1 MLTTTHILAVVLIGL
16 FLNLNRDEWFVAMTF
31 GVAIDLDHVLAA
43 PRYISDNGLAAILR
57 PSWDDGSGLPWRSLM
72 HYPVAAFVVAPLSI
86 GWRYFVPLL
95 FWSTHLGIDYIQS
108 ATMAYSTPVELAFM
122 TACIAGI
129 VFLVYRHWS
138 DLRPD
143 TDFNQ
148 FVSHLSDS
156 LRASLKGFSVSIRQ
170 FLGST

>member
-16 FLNLNRDEWFVAMTF
+16 LLNLNRDEWFIALMF
-31 GVAIDLDHVLAA
+31 GVAIDLDHVFAA

-72 HYPVAAFVVAPLSI
+72 HSPVFAFVVIPLSV
-86 GWRYFVPLL
+86 GWRFFLPLL
-95 FWSTHLGIDYIQS
+95 LWGTHLGMDYIES
-108 ATMAYSTPVELAFM
+108 ATIPHSTPIDIGFM
-122 TACIAGI
+122 TACSAGI

-143 TDFNQ
+143 SDFNQ
-148 FVSHLSDS
+148 FVSYLSGS
-156 LRASLKGFSVSIRQ
+156 LRASLKGWGVSIRQ
-170 FLGST
+170 FFGSI

>member
-1 MLTTTHILAVVLIGL
+1 MLTTTHLLAVVLIGL
-16 FLNLNRDEWFVAMTF
+16 FLNMNKDEWFVALTF

-72 HYPVAAFVVAPLSI
+72 HYPVAAFVVMPLSI

-108 ATMAYSTPVELAFM
+108 ATVTYSSPVEIGFM

-129 VFLVYRHWS
+129 VFLVYRRWS
-138 DLRPD
+138 DIRPD
-143 TDFNQ
+143 ADFNQ
-148 FVSHLSDS
+148 FVSHLSGS
-156 LRASLKGFSVSIRQ
+156 LRASLKGCGVSIRQ
-170 FLGST
+170 FFGSI

>member
-1 MLTTTHILAVVLIGL
+1 MLTTTHILAVVMIGL
-16 FLNLNRDEWFVAMTF
+16 FLNLNKDEWFIALTF

-43 PRYISDNGLAAILR
+43 PRYISDNGVAAILR

-95 FWSTHLGIDYIQS
+95 FWSTHLGIDYVQS
-108 ATMAYSTPVELAFM
+108 ATIAYSAPVEIAFM
-122 TACIAGI
+122 TACSAGI
-129 VFLVYRHWS
+129 VFLVYRHWV

-143 TDFNQ
+143 ADFNQ
-148 FVSHLSDS
+148 FVSYLNHS
-156 LRASLKGFSVSIRQ
+156 LRASLKGFRVSIRQ
-170 FLGST
+170 LLGST

>member
-16 FLNLNRDEWFVAMTF
+16 FLNLNKDEWFIALTF

-72 HYPVAAFVVAPLSI
+72 HYPVAAFVVVPLSI

-108 ATMAYSTPVELAFM
+108 ATLAYSAPVEIVFM
-122 TACIAGI
+122 TACTVGI

-143 TDFNQ
+143 ADFNQ
-148 FVSHLSDS
+148 FVSQLTGS
-156 LRASLKGFSVSIRQ
+156 LRASLRGCGVSIRQ
-170 FLGST
+170 FLGSI